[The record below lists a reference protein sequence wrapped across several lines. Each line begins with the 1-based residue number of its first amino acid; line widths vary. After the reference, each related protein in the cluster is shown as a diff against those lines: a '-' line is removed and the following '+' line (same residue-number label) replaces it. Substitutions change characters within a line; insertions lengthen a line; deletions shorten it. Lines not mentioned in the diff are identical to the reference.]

1 YSLPIKRLPI
11 IFFFF
16 LGVLCVLAVYKIGI
30 RHSGKGFKHNHLK
43 NIKNNPTPNF
53 CQCTGMGIRFYV

>member
-1 YSLPIKRLPI
+1 LGWNLYYSQTIKRLPI

-30 RHSGKGFKHNHLK
+30 RHSGKGVTSFRDLTEAYK
-43 NIKNNPTPNF
+43 NPP
-53 CQCTGMGIRFYV
+53 YSAS